1 MVAAEG
7 AAAAAGTESVV
18 AAGRTVP
25 ASPAAAVAVRVVVVV
40 LMLVL
45 LATPAAVVV
54 PVPVPVVVVVVL
66 SVVVMVVRLVVLG
79 LVVDEVALVRVAWGV
94 GRGRREEPPLRL
106 VEGLL
111 PRLSRRRQS
120 SQVRRVRLPELEVAL
135 RPGARK
141 QVGLDEHPADAV
153 QVPGH
158 ALHIGHVHRV

>member
-45 LATPAAVVV
+45 VATPAAVVV
-54 PVPVPVVVVVVL
+54 PVPVPVVVVL

-79 LVVDEVALVRVAWGV
+79 LVVDEVALVRIAWSV

-158 ALHIGHVHRV
+158 ALHIGHVH

>member
-45 LATPAAVVV
+45 VATPAAVVV
-54 PVPVPVVVVVVL
+54 PVPVPVVVVL

-79 LVVDEVALVRVAWGV
+79 LVVDEVALVRIAWSV

-120 SQVRRVRLPELEVAL
+120 SQVRCVRLPELEVAL

-158 ALHIGHVHRV
+158 ALHIGHVH

>member
-45 LATPAAVVV
+45 VATTAAVVV
-54 PVPVPVVVVVVL
+54 PVPVPVVVVL

-120 SQVRRVRLPELEVAL
+120 SQVRRVRLAELEVAL

-153 QVPGH
+153 QVPGD
-158 ALHIGHVHRV
+158 ALHIGHVH

>member
-40 LMLVL
+40 VLMLVL
-45 LATPAAVVV
+45 VATPAAVVV
-54 PVPVPVVVVVVL
+54 PVPVPVVVVL

-79 LVVDEVALVRVAWGV
+79 LVVDEVALVRIAWSV

-120 SQVRRVRLPELEVAL
+120 SQVRRVRLAELEVAL

-158 ALHIGHVHRV
+158 ALHIGHVH

>member
-45 LATPAAVVV
+45 VATPAAVVV
-54 PVPVPVVVVVVL
+54 PVPVPVVVVL

-79 LVVDEVALVRVAWGV
+79 LVVDEVALVRIAWSV

-120 SQVRRVRLPELEVAL
+120 SQVRWVRLAELEVAL

-141 QVGLDEHPADAV
+141 QVCLDEHPADAV

-158 ALHIGHVHRV
+158 ALHIGHVH